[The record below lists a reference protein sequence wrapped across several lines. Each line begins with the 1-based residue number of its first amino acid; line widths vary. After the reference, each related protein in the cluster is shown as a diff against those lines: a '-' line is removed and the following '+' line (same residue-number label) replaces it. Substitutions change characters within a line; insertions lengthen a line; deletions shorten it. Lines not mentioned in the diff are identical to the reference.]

1 MTDIVNQL
9 LARRGIT
16 TEAARERFL
25 RPSYERD
32 LHDPF
37 LFSQMNQAVTRI
49 LHALEKNEKITIF
62 ADYDA
67 DGVPAAVILSE
78 FFKKVGHAN
87 FDVYIPDRHEEEFG
101 LKEFAVQKIAAT
113 DTKLVITVDCGITD
127 LPGAALLASH
137 AIDLII
143 TDHHLPPEQLPKA
156 VAIID
161 PKLLGDEYPEKML
174 CGAGVAFKLVQALI
188 KILSQRTVL
197 KNPNPRTVLGDIAP
211 GWEKW
216 LLDLVA
222 IATVSDMVPLTGEN
236 RALVYF
242 GLKVLRQTPR
252 LGLRA
257 LARVLKLDP
266 QYLTEDDIA
275 FSIGPRINSASRM
288 THGREAYE
296 LLATT
301 DLARAEALAKH
312 LDLKN
317 RERRDEVQKIIDSV
331 GVMTERALPPV
342 LIFGHE
348 DWSLGVLGLAASKLV
363 EQFSRTVFIW
373 GKNGSGLIKGSCRA
387 APGVNVVALMGA
399 AGPNIFSNFG
409 GHAASGGFS
418 LVPEKLPKLEAGLLA
433 AYELAPRG
441 EGAVAK
447 EPDLDLL
454 LDEIT
459 EDFCANLHQ
468 LAPFGLGNP
477 KPLLSFRHAPLMQ
490 KKTFGST
497 HLELQF
503 SREFSRPIK
512 AIKFFA
518 AELAKNDDLVPG
530 AIINLLAN
538 LEKSYFRGRPE
549 LRLRIVDLTPVR

>member
-1 MTDIVNQL
+1 MTDLVNHL
-9 LARRGIT
+9 LTRRGIID
-16 TEAARERFL
+16 EAERERFL

-37 LFSQMNQAVTRI
+37 LFSQMSWAVERI
-49 LHALEKNEKITIF
+49 LFALEKKEKITIF

-78 FFKKVGHAN
+78 FFKKVGHTN

-101 LKEFAVQKIAAT
+101 LKEFAVKRIAAT

-127 LPGAALLASH
+127 LPGAALLASLG
-137 AIDLII
+137 IDLII
-143 TDHHLPPEQLPKA
+143 TDHHLAPEVLPEA

-161 PKLLGDEYPEKML
+161 PKLPGDAYPEKML
-174 CGAGVAFKLVQALI
+174 CGSGVAFKLVQAL
-188 KILSQRTVL
+188 L
-197 KNPNPRTVLGDIAP
+197 KKLPNKVPD

-252 LGLRA
+252 PGLRA
-257 LARVLKLDP
+257 LARVLKLEP
-266 QYLTEDDIA
+266 QYITEDDIA

-288 THGREAYE
+288 THGIEAYE
-296 LLATT
+296 LLSTS

-312 LDLKN
+312 LDEKN
-317 RERRDEVQKIIDSV
+317 RERRTAVDHILASAPSV
-331 GVMTERALPPV
+331 TGDLPPILV
-342 LIFGHE
+342 LGNE
-348 DWSLGVLGLAASKLV
+348 SWSLGVLGLAASRLV
-363 EQFSRTVFIW
+363 EQFSRTVFVW
-373 GKNGSGLIKGSCRA
+373 GKNSSGLIKGSCRA
-387 APGVNVVALMGA
+387 APGVNVVELMA
-399 AGPNIFSNFG
+399 RAGGSTIFTNFG

-418 LVPEKLPKLEAGLLA
+418 LAPENLPQLEVNLLV
-433 AYELAPRG
+433 AYEKVPR
-441 EGAVAK
+441 EEAAVAV

-454 LDEIT
+454 LDEVT
-459 EDFCANLHQ
+459 EDFCTNLHQ

-477 KPLLSFRHAPLMQ
+477 KPLLSFHRAPLMQ
-490 KKTFGST
+490 KKTFGSSAT

-503 SREFSRPIK
+503 SREFGRPIK

-518 AELAKNDDLVPG
+518 ADLAERADLVPG
-530 AIINLLAN
+530 AAINLLAN

-549 LRLRIVDLTPVR
+549 LRLRIVEVNKPS